1 MNQQANVTSTA
12 KTIHV
17 ALGER
22 GYDIV
27 IGAGLIAQAGAH
39 LRAVL
44 PRARAAIVTDEN
56 LAGLHLPA
64 LQEALAQEAIEAT
77 VITIPAG
84 EASKSF
90 ERLQDVVGQ
99 LLDARLERND
109 VVIAL
114 GGGVVGDLAGFAAAI
129 TRRGMQLMQVPTSLL
144 AQVDSSVGG
153 KTGINAPQ
161 GKNLVGAF
169 FQPRL
174 VLADT
179 DLLATL
185 PRREFAAGYAEV
197 VKYGLID
204 RPDFFTWLEDNRE
217 AVFAGGEASIHAVTE
232 CCQAKAAIIAADE
245 REAGRRALLNLGHTF
260 AHALEGACGYDAAR
274 LVHGEAV
281 AIGLVLAHRFSAE
294 LGLAPH
300 DDTERVQA
308 HLSRA
313 GLPVA
318 ISAIPGPPLAAAQLM
333 HHIGQDKKVTSG
345 RLTFVLTKGIGRAF
359 IADDVDEGT
368 VRQFL
373 QHQLE
378 T

>member
-1 MNQQANVTSTA
+1 MNRQADLSTTT
-12 KTIHV
+12 KTIDV
-17 ALGER
+17 ALAER
-22 GYDIV
+22 SYEIV
-27 IGAGLIAQAGAH
+27 IGSGLIAEAGVH

-44 PRARAAIVTDEN
+44 PGVRAAIVTDEN
-56 LAGLHLPA
+56 VAGLHLQN
-64 LQEALAQEAIEAT
+64 LQEALAQKGIEAT
-77 VITIPAG
+77 VITVPAG

-90 ERLQDVVGQ
+90 EQLQDVVGR
-99 LLDARLERND
+99 LLDARLERDD

-129 TRRGMQLMQVPTSLL
+129 TRRGMQLAQIPTSLL

-153 KTGINAPQ
+153 KTGINMAQ

-185 PRREFAAGYAEV
+185 SAREFAAGYAEV

-204 RPDFFTWLEDNRE
+204 RPEFFAWLEDNRA
-217 AVFAGGEASIHAVTE
+217 AVFAGGEACIHAVTE
-232 CCQAKAAIIAADE
+232 CCKAKAAIVAADE

-294 LGLAPH
+294 LGLAPVA
-300 DDTERVQA
+300 DAERVRD
-308 HLSRA
+308 HLSQA

-318 ISAIPGPPLAAAQLM
+318 ISAIPGAPLAAAQLM
-333 HHIGQDKKVTSG
+333 HHIEQDKKVSRG
-345 RLTFVLTKGIGRAF
+345 RLTFILTKGIGQAF
-359 IADDVDEGT
+359 IADDVAEDT
-368 VRQFL
+368 VLKFL
-373 QHQLE
+373 QRQLE

>member
-1 MNQQANVTSTA
+1 MNQQANMQTAA

-17 ALGER
+17 PLAER
-22 GYDIV
+22 CYDIV
-27 IGAGLIAQAGAH
+27 IGAGLMAQAGAQ

-44 PRARAAIVTDEN
+44 PGARAAIVTDEN
-56 LAGLHLPA
+56 VAGLHLQA
-64 LQEALAQEAIEAT
+64 LQNALAQEAIEAT
-77 VITIPAG
+77 IITVPAG
-84 EASKSF
+84 ETSKSF
-90 ERLQDVVGQ
+90 ERLQDVVGR

-129 TRRGMQLMQVPTSLL
+129 TRRGMQLIQIPTSLL

-185 PRREFAAGYAEV
+185 PAREFAAGYAEV

-204 RPDFFTWLEDNRE
+204 RPDFFTWLEDNRQ

-232 CCQAKAAIIAADE
+232 CCMAKAAIVAADE

-260 AHALEGACGYDAAR
+260 AHALEGACGYDATR

-300 DDTERVQA
+300 KDSERLRA
-308 HLSRA
+308 HLSQA

-318 ISAIPGPPLAAAQLM
+318 IAAIPGPPLAAGQLM
-333 HHIGQDKKVTSG
+333 HHIGQDKKVSRG
-345 RLTFVLTKGIGRAF
+345 RLTFILTRGIGQAF
-359 IADDVDEGT
+359 VADDVAEDT

-373 QHQLE
+373 QHQLG

>member
-1 MNQQANVTSTA
+1 MNQQANVKTTA

-17 ALGER
+17 ALDER

-27 IGAGLIAQAGAH
+27 IGAGLVAQAGAC

-44 PRARAAIVTDEN
+44 PGARAAIVTDEN
-56 LAGLHLPA
+56 VAGLHLPA

-90 ERLQDVVGQ
+90 ERLQDVVGK

-153 KTGINAPQ
+153 KTGINARQ

-179 DLLATL
+179 GLLATL
-185 PRREFAAGYAEV
+185 PMREFAAGYAEI

-204 RPDFFTWLEDNRE
+204 RPDFFTWLEDNRGS
-217 AVFAGGEASIHAVTE
+217 VFAGGEASIHAIAE
-232 CCQAKAAIIAADE
+232 CCTAKAAIVAADE
-245 REAGRRALLNLGHTF
+245 REAGQRALLNLGHTF
-260 AHALEGACGYDAAR
+260 AHALEGACSYDSTR

-294 LGLAPH
+294 LGLAPA

-308 HLSRA
+308 HLSQA

-318 ISAIPGPPLAAAQLM
+318 ISAIPGPPLAAEQLM
-333 HHIGQDKKVTSG
+333 HHIGQDKKVSRS
-345 RLTFVLTKGIGRAF
+345 RLTFILTKGIGRAF
-359 IADDVDEGT
+359 VADDVDEDT

>member
-1 MNQQANVTSTA
+1 
-12 KTIHV
+12 
-17 ALGER
+17 
-22 GYDIV
+22 
-27 IGAGLIAQAGAH
+27 
-39 LRAVL
+39 
-44 PRARAAIVTDEN
+44 DEN
-56 LAGLHLPA
+56 VAGLHLPA
-64 LQEALAQEAIEAT
+64 LHKALTREGIEAT
-77 VITIPAG
+77 TIAVPAG

-99 LLDARLERND
+99 LLAARLERND
-109 VVIAL
+109 VVIAF

-129 TRRGMQLMQVPTSLL
+129 ARRGMQLMQVPTSLL

-169 FQPRL
+169 YQPRL

-185 PRREFAAGYAEV
+185 PAREFAAGYAEI

-204 RPDFFTWLEDNRE
+204 APEFFAWLEANRE
-217 AVFAGGEASIHAVTE
+217 AVFAGGEATIHAIAE
-232 CCQAKAAIIAADE
+232 CCTAKAAIVTADE
-245 REAGRRALLNLGHTF
+245 HEAGRRALLNLGHTF

-294 LGLAPH
+294 LGLAPA
-300 DDTERVQA
+300 DDTRLVEA
-308 HLSRA
+308 HLSQA
-313 GLPVA
+313 GLPVV
-318 ISAIPGPPLAAAQLM
+318 ISAISGPPLAVAQLM
-333 HHIGQDKKVTSG
+333 HHISQDKKVTSG
-345 RLTFVLTKGIGRAF
+345 RLTFILTKGIGRAF
-359 IADDVDEGT
+359 IADNVDADK